1 MNTAVT
7 NTLEY
12 GQAAASQTFERTLSS
27 LKDGVAQATAGL
39 EQAQATIRT
48 NVEKTMKTTEE
59 MISFGQGN
67 FEAASRAS
75 QIFAAGLQDMTQ
87 HFAATAKSSM
97 DETMSTFKAVS
108 SAKSIKEA
116 LELQSKLMRSLLEK
130 AVSQGSHLTDA
141 SMKLSEQTMAPI
153 NARLSL
159 AAETFSRI
167 G

>member
-1 MNTAVT
+1 MTSYRPPVMHRSISLQRAVPIRLSAASPALPNGETSMNTAVT

-27 LKDGVAQATAGL
+27 LKDGVAQATAGR

-75 QIFAAGLQDMTQ
+75 
-87 HFAATAKSSM
+87 
-97 DETMSTFKAVS
+97 
-108 SAKSIKEA
+108 
-116 LELQSKLMRSLLEK
+116 
-130 AVSQGSHLTDA
+130 
-141 SMKLSEQTMAPI
+141 
-153 NARLSL
+153 
-159 AAETFSRI
+159 
-167 G
+167 